1 MDKVLVEI
9 SVPAAGR
16 SFDVFIPQTS
26 KMSEV
31 VMLVSK
37 SLAELSAGKFKPDN
51 STILCDAESGKIFN
65 INKPFC
71 FSIIFIFRFFF

>member
-37 SLAELSAGKFKPDN
+37 SLAELSAGKFKPDY

-65 INKPFC
+65 INL
-71 FSIIFIFRFFF
+71 SVYELSLIHI

>member
-37 SLAELSAGKFKPDN
+37 SLAELSAGKFKPDY
-51 STILCDAESGKIFN
+51 STILCVGEN
-65 INKPFC
+65 L
-71 FSIIFIFRFFF
+71 